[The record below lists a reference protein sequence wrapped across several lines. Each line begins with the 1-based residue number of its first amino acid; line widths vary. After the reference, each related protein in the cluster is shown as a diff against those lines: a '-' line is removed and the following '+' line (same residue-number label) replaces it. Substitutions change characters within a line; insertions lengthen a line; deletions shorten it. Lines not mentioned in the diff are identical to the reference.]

1 MRYSGGMLTRTVTV
15 TLRLDADTVA
25 KIEAL
30 AAKHDVAPTAY
41 IRQLCQDIDSET
53 EQLRRPA

>member
-1 MRYSGGMLTRTVTV
+1 MLTRTVTV